1 MIRKYMLVA
10 KEQILDHKR
19 RWDGMGYG
27 KKRTIIL
34 IDLAKTELRKAFHR
48 IPSMC
53 FLCFLFLVWLQ
64 SGKIA
69 ESFIQMFILN
79 NSL

>member
-1 MIRKYMLVA
+1 MLVA

-34 IDLAKTELRKAFHR
+34 IDLAKTELRKPFTESHKCVSFA
-48 IPSMC
+48 SS
-53 FLCFLFLVWLQ
+53 FLFAHNQ
-64 SGKIA
+64 K
-69 ESFIQMFILN
+69 
-79 NSL
+79 NS

>member
-1 MIRKYMLVA
+1 MIRKYMLLA

-34 IDLAKTELRKAFHR
+34 IDLAKPELRKAFHR
-48 IPSMC
+48 TPSMC
-53 FLCFLFLVWLQ
+53 FLCFLFLVCPQ
-64 SGKIA
+64 SEK
-69 ESFIQMFILN
+69 FIKMFTVN